1 MTCLPHSG
9 CRSTNSPCSARSR
22 RFSLGRIPL
31 FLSRRESLPERGRSR
46 LQFRYHIYR
55 TIYFLEQ
62 GSVKGV
68 KKEVKSSS
76 DLFLLFAD
84 ETDDDIDAL
93 LRIPANGRLSLALDS
108 FTAVTRYDGYLP
120 LLLKSRLEFRRGN
133 SLKILTLLNQIYDET
148 PEETRG
154 STVSLVP
161 EKDYFYY
168 SMIAAVFFATERVA
182 VGFHFL
188 LRALQAGI
196 PAVPHHQDARERH
209 VDVVTLGTLF
219 QNLGLFCAELQ
230 DDKNALDFYQQA
242 MKLLPENPVLLFRVG
257 EFHFQRAMQR
267 PDSRGEAAPGSM
279 ALRNNPFI
287 LLRDGLPA
295 LSPAGDG
302 VSAARLK

>member
-31 FLSRRESLPERGRSR
+31 FLSRRESLPERVRSR